1 MIGLLQ
7 RVIEGRVVVDGQ
19 VVGDV
24 GPGLVVLVAVEPT
37 DTEAQADR
45 LVERILG
52 YRVFDDDRGR
62 MNLSVRD
69 IRGGVLLVPQ
79 FTLAADT
86 ATGMRASFTGAAGP
100 ELGRRLF
107 DRAVAQAR
115 GELGDRVAT
124 GRFGAHMQV
133 SLTNDGPVTF
143 WLRVAAAPG
152 GG

>member
-124 GRFGAHMQV
+124 GRFGARMQV